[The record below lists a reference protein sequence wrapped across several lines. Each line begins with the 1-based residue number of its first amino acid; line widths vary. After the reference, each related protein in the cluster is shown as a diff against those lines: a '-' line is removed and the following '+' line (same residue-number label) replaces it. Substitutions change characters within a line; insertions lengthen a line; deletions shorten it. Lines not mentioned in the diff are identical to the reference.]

1 MQWYKVLIMCQSCCN
16 LNFSVC
22 IFPSAMKHC
31 TCGKR
36 FQGSIANDLATY
48 HQATPRDDKLTFSPS
63 SSGVSSS
70 FDVSAEGALVP
81 TTKPQV
87 APLTIDTAPVDKA
100 CFQLPRVLVV
110 DGN

>member
-1 MQWYKVLIMCQSCCN
+1 
-16 LNFSVC
+16 
-22 IFPSAMKHC
+22 MKHC